1 MEVSI
6 GDEIDQYI
14 RRQRST
20 NDLNLCLLFKRTFV
34 MSASSVLMELLVCS
48 TTDGVSSYHEPDS
61 GVSVFVTSS
70 SFRKRNILN
79 SIG

>member
-6 GDEIDQYI
+6 GDEIDQNI

-20 NDLNLCLLFKRTFV
+20 NDLNLCLLFRRTFV
-34 MSASSVLMELLVCS
+34 MSTSSVLVELLVCS
-48 TTDGVSSYHEPDS
+48 TTDGGSSYHEPDWC
-61 GVSVFVTSS
+61 VSVFVTSS
-70 SFRKRNILN
+70 FSKWNILN